1 MVDREFDNLVVD
13 RVLDNLHNLVAVDNT
28 AGKNLVVAADNM
40 ADRKLIA
47 L

>member
-1 MVDREFDNLVVD
+1 MFDNLVGG
-13 RVLDNLHNLVAVDNT
+13 RVLDNLDILVAVDNT

-40 ADRKLIA
+40 ADRELVA